1 MNTTSFIRTDVKLS
15 LFDSGSGLP
24 VVFQHGLGGDEAQVA
39 ENFPDGPA
47 YRRLTLECRAQGMSE
62 PGNVR
67 PFSISMFAADI
78 LAACD
83 ARGINRFV
91 AGGISMGAAIALHL
105 AVCHPDRIVGL
116 VLARPAWLFDP
127 APANMRPFSEV
138 AAMLKTASPDM
149 AREYFAK
156 SATARELSLIAPD
169 NLASL
174 LKFFDRPDPATTS
187 DLLGGIAN
195 DGPKVTRDQA
205 AAINIPTL
213 VIGHEIDFVHPV
225 AYARELASVIP
236 GAELVEIAPKATQ
249 KPLHVAQFRHVL
261 DTFLQHILVSEEHP
275 S

>member
-1 MNTTSFIRTDVKLS
+1 MSTTTLIRDDVKLN
-15 LFDSGSGLP
+15 LLDSGSGFP

-62 PGNVR
+62 PGNAR

-105 AVCHPDRIVGL
+105 AVYHPERIVGL

-127 APANMRPFSEV
+127 APTNMRPFSEV
-138 AAMLKTASPDM
+138 AAVLKTASSDM
-149 AREYFAK
+149 AREDFAE
-156 SATARELSLIAPD
+156 SATARDLALVAPD

-174 LKFFDRPDPATTS
+174 LKFFDRPDPAITS

-195 DGPKVTRDQA
+195 DGPNVTRHQA
-205 AAINIPTL
+205 AAINIPAL
-213 VIGHEIDFVHPV
+213 VIGHEIDYVHPI
-225 AYARELASVIP
+225 AYARELASLIP
-236 GAELVEIAPKATQ
+236 GAKFVEIAPKATQ
-249 KPLHVAQFRHVL
+249 KPLHVAQFRHAL

>member
-1 MNTTSFIRTDVKLS
+1 MSTTTLIRDDVKLN
-15 LFDSGSGLP
+15 LLDSGSGFP

-39 ENFPDGPA
+39 GNFPDGPA

-62 PGNVR
+62 PGNAR

-105 AVCHPDRIVGL
+105 AVYHPERIVGL

-127 APANMRPFSEV
+127 APTNMRPFSEV
-138 AAMLKTASPDM
+138 AAVLKTASSDM
-149 AREYFAK
+149 AREDFAE
-156 SATARELSLIAPD
+156 SATARDLALVAPD

-174 LKFFDRPDPATTS
+174 LKFFDRSDPAITS

-195 DGPKVTRDQA
+195 DGPNVARHQA
-205 AAINIPTL
+205 AAINIPAL
-213 VIGHEIDFVHPV
+213 VIGHEIDYVHPI
-225 AYARELASVIP
+225 AYARELASLIP
-236 GAELVEIAPKATQ
+236 GAKFVEIAPKATQ
-249 KPLHVAQFRHVL
+249 KPLHVAQFRHAL
-261 DTFLQHILVSEEHP
+261 DTFLQHILASEEHP